1 MTSQRRQTLVNVW
14 RLPAKSFET
23 AVVKAITDH
32 LSEHAKRHTVLDNC
46 DVTRLDAAAKA
57 VFELADT
64 LEAEGCKRPAPLIR
78 AIAPDPDQ
86 TLIRGLCNAH
96 EWVDALKSG

>member
-57 VFELADT
+57 AFDWPILWMPTA
-64 LEAEGCKRPAPLIR
+64 ANARPL
-78 AIAPDPDQ
+78 
-86 TLIRGLCNAH
+86 
-96 EWVDALKSG
+96 